1 MEKLSASTYLTRE
14 ERKMLMQKNDLQ
26 AAIEV
31 IVNWLWIVAA
41 FALVYFFPNILTIL
55 IALFI
60 LGGKQLACAILMHDA
75 SHHAVFTHPK
85 VNDFVGKW
93 FGAYPVFQDMLK
105 YRPYHYRHHVTTG
118 TDDDPDLLLTRGYPT
133 SRASM
138 FRKFTRDLTGITGI
152 KTHIGLLMLHL
163 EYLQYGKDGKL
174 EKVSQK
180 NRTWGAFFRTLLQNL
195 GGAIFTNALIWGICW
210 LIGAPYLYLLWIGA
224 MLTTFQFSLRVRS
237 MAEHSMVEDSE
248 DPIRNTR
255 TTYAN
260 WLERML
266 FAPYHVNFHLEHHML
281 MAVPPYNLPKMHE
294 LLKER
299 GFYEKG
305 LLEKGY
311 WRILRMAVKEG

>member
-1 MEKLSASTYLTRE
+1 MEKLSASAYLTRE
-14 ERKMLMQKNDLQ
+14 ERKMLMQKDDLQ
-26 AAIEV
+26 ATMEV
-31 IVNWLWIVAA
+31 TANWLWIFAA

-60 LGGKQLACAILMHDA
+60 LGGKQLGCGILMHDA
-75 SHHAVFTHPK
+75 SHHSVFSSAK

-118 TDDDPDLLLTRGYPT
+118 TEDDPDFLLARGYPT
-133 SRASM
+133 SRKSM
-138 FRKFTRDLTGITGI
+138 LRKVLRDLTGITGI

-163 EYLQYGKDGKL
+163 EYLQYDKDGKL
-174 EKVSQK
+174 QRVSQK
-180 NRTWGAFFRTLLQNL
+180 NRTWMEFLQTALQNL
-195 GGAIFTNALIWGICW
+195 SGAVLSNGIIFALCYAV
-210 LIGAPYLYLLWIGA
+210 GAPALYLLWVGA
-224 MLTTFQFSLRVRS
+224 MLTTLQFSLRVRS
-237 MAEHSMVEDSE
+237 IAEHSMVENSE
-248 DPIRNTR
+248 NPIRNTR

-260 WLERML
+260 WLERIL
-266 FAPYHVNFHLEHHML
+266 FAPYHVNFHVEHHML
-281 MAVPPYNLPKMHE
+281 MAVPSYNLPKMHK

-311 WRILRMAVKEG
+311 WRILTMAVE

>member
-1 MEKLSASTYLTRE
+1 MEKLSASAYLTRE
-14 ERKMLMQKNDLQ
+14 ERKMLMQKNDFR

-31 IVNWLWIVAA
+31 ATNWLWIFAA
-41 FALVYFFPNILTIL
+41 FAMVYFFPNILTI
-55 IALFI
+55 IAALFI

-75 SHHAVFTHPK
+75 SHHAVFSSAK

-93 FGAYPVFQDMLK
+93 LGAYPVFQDMIK

-118 TDDDPDLLLTRGYPT
+118 TEDDPDLLLTRGYPT

-138 FRKFTRDLTGITGI
+138 FRKFARDLTGITGI

-163 EYLQYGKDGKL
+163 EYLQYDKDGKL
-174 EKVSQK
+174 QRVSQK
-180 NRTWGAFFRTLLQNL
+180 NRKWGKFLQTALQNL
-195 GGAIFTNALIWGICW
+195 GGAVISNAILFGICW
-210 LIGAPYLYLLWIGA
+210 AIGAPYLYLLWIGA

-237 MAEHSMVEDSE
+237 MAEHSMVENTE

-260 WLERML
+260 WLERIL

-281 MAVPPYNLPKMHE
+281 MAVPPYNLPKMHQ
-294 LLKER
+294 LLKQR

-311 WRILRMAVKEG
+311 WRILTMAVKQN